1 MALLLRVIAF
11 GVVCWLSATQDL
23 LSCVENGD
31 IDDEV
36 AVQRYHGV
44 GRFASI
50 LSSAPVL
57 AEDGVPLDGIGS
69 VKGAE
74 EILNEILGVVDVVP
88 PTGWQQVVMTGV
100 VASAFEQI
108 GILSRGFPVIKAIAT
123 VPTSSIDIG
132 RTITKGSRTAA
143 VDCSGSGATW
153 LDPSL
158 RMSAAMPYFTYD
170 QCATLTAQAF
180 NCENVLR
187 SSADCHIRFAL
198 GADGNCMPCKPLA
211 PGSTDTVPNTPSGVE
226 EATVSI
232 ALATFGGEARI
243 RSTAQTV
250 EVTASGDLRLGH
262 FFDYQRL
269 HCGAVAQRAS
279 APYVL
284 YEPKDGGGVSSC
296 LASLKTRF
304 QLKLRVTPGRLM
316 SGFSLSKAWLL
327 SLICQRLNQ
336 NYLGSRILAA
346 LFGVEPHIAHLRW
359 WALSRKRNVRA
370 WWDQTWLLRH
380 SPFRANAS
388 GHQDCSWMTPFV
400 RCRCR
405 FSRKWDMLVPS
416 PAIWG

>member
-23 LSCVENGD
+23 LSWVENGD

-262 FFDYQRL
+262 FFDYRHIYQRDDKMPKTIDSTSVGSRKD
-269 HCGAVAQRAS
+269 CIAVAQRAS

-359 WALSRKRNVRA
+359 WALSR
-370 WWDQTWLLRH
+370 
-380 SPFRANAS
+380 
-388 GHQDCSWMTPFV
+388 
-400 RCRCR
+400 
-405 FSRKWDMLVPS
+405 
-416 PAIWG
+416 